1 MDILKIIET
10 TAKGIETV
18 TKGIGVFC
26 KKNAPEIC
34 LAATI
39 TAAVSTA
46 VVASNMGTKI
56 AENNKRAEEEKG
68 EPLTKWEKIKNNKK
82 ELIFISIPVAA
93 TVGSAYAGYKVQKVR
108 LVQAIAAGSALLA
121 TNKELQEQIASL
133 SEIPEAK
140 QLLDKKEEE
149 KAITAT
155 EAAVMSGKAIDTG
168 LGTDRFYDSFLGI
181 TFLNDVDVVLSG
193 IEGFQEQYEQ
203 EQAVDISDLYKFWR
217 VKDQKRLGEVTKA
230 MGWYQTCETDPFEVP
245 LINVKKKVVLDDNG
259 VDHGCYIISYAP
271 SNMCY
276 DYALGS
282 KPSYINVGGIAS
294 TANKLKDEMEDHEY
308 IGNINDLIFRPG
320 DIEI

>member
-1 MDILKIIET
+1 MDILKVLET
-10 TAKGIETV
+10 TAR
-18 TKGIGVFC
+18 GIGIFC
-26 KKNAPEIC
+26 KRNAPEIC
-34 LAATI
+34 LGVTI

-46 VVASNMGTKI
+46 VVASTMGAKI
-56 AENNKRAEEEKG
+56 KENNKRAEEEKG
-68 EPLTKWEKIKNNKK
+68 APLTKWEKIKNNKK
-82 ELIFISIPVAA
+82 ELMFISIPVIA
-93 TVGSAYAGYKVQKVR
+93 TAGSAYAGYKVQKVR

-133 SEIPEAK
+133 SSEIPEAK
-140 QLLDKKEEE
+140 QILEKKEEE
-149 KAITAT
+149 KAVKESEQAII
-155 EAAVMSGKAIDTG
+155 SGKAIDTG

-181 TFLNDVDVVLSG
+181 TFLNDIDIVLSG

-245 LINVKKKVVLDDNG
+245 LINIKKKVVLDDKG

-294 TANKLKDEMEDHEY
+294 TANKLKDEIEDHEY